1 MARVVHLGQQVW
13 RNYHQTAACNLK
25 SRIELANEDQPNG
38 RAYLKAVADTVQALL
53 QEAKQYDIPVRPIGA
68 GWSPSPINVVEDGWL
83 VETLRLNRTFRI
95 GADNLHADCDLPAE
109 SLLLVQ
115 AGATVDEVY
124 ESAEELGRSLRTGGA
139 SNGQSFAGACATGTH
154 GSVWQAGGIQDHV
167 RAIQL
172 VTPERI
178 LWVEPNKGVLSD
190 EFIAQTGSAI
200 IRDDRIFAAAQLH
213 VGAMGFVTALL
224 IETDPIYMVQ
234 NIQKAAKIKREHI
247 DWLCRGEF
255 RKFSNAFGLNEE
267 PYFQQLI
274 LNPFDPFDK
283 NSLLRFLYRRAYD
296 ASIPPPPPGDMGAG
310 YDALTLLGQ
319 AMAESYWFKGEILQ
333 LAMEQAY
340 PRNRDV
346 DDPPAIATWGHTTEE
361 HSPIA
366 SLFNGSVTMD
376 RSKLSEAFDLII
388 DSFRRGGGGTVVT
401 VRFVHKA
408 KGLLAPARWPDNVV
422 IDFDGPNVESS
433 HNGYKKVV
441 EALDNA
447 GIAFTRHWGKTN
459 NLDKR
464 RVQRDYEQDFADWKW
479 AQAQVM
485 PDAADRRVFANDELV
500 KLGLI

>member
-13 RNYHQTAACNLK
+13 ANYHETAECNLK
-25 SRIELANEDQPNG
+25 DRIELANGDEKNG
-38 RAYLKAVADTVQALL
+38 RAHLKGVAETVLALL
-53 QEAKQYDIPVRPIGA
+53 REAKQYQIPVRPIGA

-83 VETLRLNRTFRI
+83 VETLRLNRTYKLS
-95 GADNLHADCDLPAE
+95 AKDLHEDCEVAAE

-124 ESAEELGRSLRTGGA
+124 ESAEEIGRSLRTGGA

-167 RAIQL
+167 RAVQL

-178 LWVEPNKGVLSD
+178 LWIAPAKAMLSD
-190 EFIAQTGSAI
+190 AFIAQTGSEI

-213 VGAMGFVTALL
+213 VGAMGFVTAML

-234 NIQKAAKIKREHI
+234 NIQKAAKISREHI

-255 RKFSNAFGLNEE
+255 KKFSCAFGLNEV
-267 PYFQQLI
+267 PYFQQVI

-283 NSLLRFLYRRAYD
+283 KCLLRFLYKRPFD
-296 ASIPPPPPGDMGAG
+296 ASIPPPPPRDMGAG
-310 YDALTLLGQ
+310 YDALTLLGK
-319 AMAESYWFKGEILQ
+319 AMAQSDLFKGAIMQ
-333 LAMEQAY
+333 FAMEQGY
-340 PRNRDV
+340 PNNRDV

-361 HSPIA
+361 HAPIA
-366 SLFNGSVTMD
+366 SLFNGSVTLD
-376 RSKLSEAFDLII
+376 RNKLSEVFDLII

-401 VRFVHKA
+401 LRFVRQA
-408 KGLLAPARWPDNVV
+408 EGLLAPAHWPDNVV

-433 HNGYKKVV
+433 HQGYKKVI
-441 EALDNA
+441 EALDDA

-459 NLDKR
+459 NLDER
-464 RVQRDYEQDFADWKW
+464 RVQRDYGQKFADWKW

-485 PDAADRRVFANDELV
+485 PDPADRQVFANDELV

>member
-1 MARVVHLGQQVW
+1 MAHVLHLGHQVW
-13 RNYHQTAACNLK
+13 NNYHQTAACNLK
-25 SRIELANEDQPNG
+25 SRIELINGEQPNG
-38 RAYLKAVADTVQALL
+38 RAHLKGVAETVLALL
-53 QEAKQYDIPVRPIGA
+53 REARQYQIPVRPIGA

-83 VETLRLNRTFRI
+83 VETLRLNRTFKI
-95 GADNLHADCDLPAE
+95 GAGNLHADCDIGAE
-109 SLLLVQ
+109 ALLLVQ

-167 RAIQL
+167 RAVQL

-178 LWVEPNKGVLSD
+178 LWIEPTQACLSD
-190 EFIAQTGSAI
+190 DFIAQTGSEI
-200 IRDDRIFAAAQLH
+200 IRDDRIFAAALLH

-234 NIQKAAKIKREHI
+234 NIQKAAKIRREHI

-255 RKFSNAFGLNEE
+255 RKFSCAFGLNEE

-283 NSLLRFLYRRAYD
+283 KALLRFLYKRPYD
-296 ASIPPPPPGDMGAG
+296 PSIPPPPPGEMGAG
-310 YDALTLLGQ
+310 YDALTLLGK
-319 AMAESYWFKGEILQ
+319 AMAESDFFQAEILQ

-340 PRNRDV
+340 PDNRDV
-346 DDPPAIATWGHTTEE
+346 DDPPAIATWGCTTEE
-361 HSPIA
+361 HAPIA
-366 SLFNGSVTMD
+366 SLFNGSVTID
-376 RSKLSEAFDLII
+376 RNKLSEVFDLII

-401 VRFVHKA
+401 LRFVRKA

-433 HNGYKKVV
+433 HRGYKKVV
-441 EALDNA
+441 EALDDA

-459 NLDKR
+459 NLNEW
-464 RVQRDYEQDFADWKW
+464 RVQQDYGKDFDDWKW

-485 PDAADRRVFANDELV
+485 PDAADRQVFANDELV

>member
-1 MARVVHLGQQVW
+1 MARIVNLGQQVW
-13 RNYHQTAACNLK
+13 TNYHQTAECNLK
-25 SRIELANEDQPNG
+25 GRIELVNGDEENG
-38 RAYLKAVADTVQALL
+38 RAHLKGVAETVRKLL
-53 QEAKQYDIPVRPIGA
+53 REARQYQIPVRPIGA

-83 VETLRLNRTFRI
+83 VETLRLNRTYKLS
-95 GADNLHADCDLPAE
+95 AENLHADCDVEAE

-124 ESAEELGRSLRTGGA
+124 ESAEEIGRSLRTGGA

-167 RAIQL
+167 RAVQL
-172 VTPERI
+172 VTPDRI
-178 LWVEPNKGVLSD
+178 LWIEPKKGVLSD
-190 EFIAQTGSAI
+190 AFIAQTGSEI

-213 VGAMGFVTALL
+213 VGAMGFVTAML

-234 NIQKAAKIKREHI
+234 NIQKAARIRREHI

-255 RKFSNAFGLNEE
+255 KRFSREFGLHEE

-274 LNPFDPFDK
+274 MNPFDPFDK
-283 NSLLRFLYRRAYD
+283 KSLLRFLYKRPYD
-296 ASIPPPPPGDMGAG
+296 PGIPPPPPGDMGAG
-310 YDALTLLGQ
+310 YDALTLLGK
-319 AMAESYWFKGEILQ
+319 AMAESDWFKAEILQ

-340 PRNRDV
+340 PDNRDV

-361 HSPIA
+361 HAPIA
-366 SLFNGSVTMD
+366 SLFNGSVTLD

-388 DSFRRGGGGTVVT
+388 ESFRRGGGGTVVT
-401 VRFVHKA
+401 LRFVRKA
-408 KGLLAPARWPDNVV
+408 KGLLAPAHWPENVV

-433 HNGYKKVV
+433 HQGYKKVV
-441 EALDNA
+441 EALDDA
-447 GIAFTRHWGKTN
+447 GIPFTRHWGKTN
-459 NLDKR
+459 NLDEH
-464 RVQRDYEQDFADWKW
+464 RVKRDYEQKFADWKW

-485 PDAADRRVFANDELV
+485 PDAADRQVFANDELV

>member
-1 MARVVHLGQQVW
+1 MARVLHFGHQVW
-13 RNYHQTAACNLK
+13 ANYHQTAACNLK
-25 SRIELANEDQPNG
+25 SRVELANSEQMNG
-38 RAYLKAVADTVQALL
+38 RAHLKGVAESVLALL
-53 QEAKQYDIPVRPIGA
+53 QEARQYQIPVRPIGA

-83 VETLRLNRTFRI
+83 VETLRLNRTFKLS
-95 GADNLHADCDLPAE
+95 ALNVHQDCDIAAE
-109 SLLLVQ
+109 ALLLVQ

-124 ESAEELGRSLRTGGA
+124 ESAEEMGRSLRTGGA

-167 RAIQL
+167 RAVQL
-172 VTPERI
+172 VTPGRI
-178 LWVEPNKGVLSD
+178 LWIEPKQGVLSD
-190 EFIAQTGSAI
+190 DFIAQTGSEI
-200 IRDDRIFAAAQLH
+200 IRSDRIFAAAQLH
-213 VGAMGFVTALL
+213 VGAMGFVTAML
-224 IETDPIYMVQ
+224 IETDPIFMVQ

-255 RKFSNAFGLNEE
+255 RKFSCAFGLDEE

-283 NSLLRFLYRRAYD
+283 RALLRFLYKRPFD

-310 YDALTLLGQ
+310 YDALTLLGK
-319 AMAESYWFKGEILQ
+319 AMAESDFFKAEILQ

-340 PRNRDV
+340 PQNRDV

-361 HSPIA
+361 HMPIA

-401 VRFVHKA
+401 LRFVSKA
-408 KGLLAPARWPDNVV
+408 KGLLAPAHWPDNVV

-433 HNGYKKVV
+433 HQGYKKVV

-459 NLDKR
+459 NLDER
-464 RVQRDYEQDFADWKW
+464 RVKRDYEQNFANWKW

-485 PDAADRRVFANDELV
+485 PDAADRRVFANEELV